1 MTEAM
6 KITLS
11 NQPADARW
19 GEKATYSIN
28 NDGITLHLTGNDDLG
43 LIQRAARKI
52 DGLGIKHVSLEG
64 EGWDTDRSW
73 AFWAGYKGPKAP
85 AKLSGRTSTKPVRKS
100 WKAASTSS
108 TGYAT
113 PSTPR
118 RKS

>member
-64 EGWDTDRSW
+64 
-73 AFWAGYKGPKAP
+73 
-85 AKLSGRTSTKPVRKS
+85 GRVGHRPQLGVLGRLQR
-100 WKAASTSS
+100 AERH
-108 TGYAT
+108 
-113 PSTPR
+113 P
-118 RKS
+118 

>member
-64 EGWDTDRSW
+64 KVGTPTAAGRSGQ
-73 AFWAGYKGPKAP
+73 ATKGRKAP
-85 AKLSGRTSTKPVRKS
+85 VKLSGRTSTKPVRKS
-100 WKAASTSS
+100 WKAA
-108 TGYAT
+108 
-113 PSTPR
+113 
-118 RKS
+118 

>member
-43 LIQRAARKI
+43 LIQRAA
-52 DGLGIKHVSLEG
+52 VSYTHL
-64 EGWDTDRSW
+64 TLPTICS
-73 AFWAGYKGPKAP
+73 
-85 AKLSGRTSTKPVRKS
+85 V
-100 WKAASTSS
+100 
-108 TGYAT
+108 
-113 PSTPR
+113 
-118 RKS
+118 